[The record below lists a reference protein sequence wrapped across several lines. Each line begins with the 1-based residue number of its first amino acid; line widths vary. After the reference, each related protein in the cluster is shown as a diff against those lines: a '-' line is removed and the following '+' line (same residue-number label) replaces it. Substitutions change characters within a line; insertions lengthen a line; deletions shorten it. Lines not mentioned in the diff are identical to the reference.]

1 MNEFVIGRGYKY
13 GKGWTLE
20 EGNCCILF
28 STGEEWLV
36 DCLLFVVCIL
46 EKPCEQLGRIHLV
59 V

>member
-36 DCLLFVVCIL
+36 DCLLFVY
-46 EKPCEQLGRIHLV
+46 
-59 V
+59 